1 MVIPSPLLCNRIL
14 GAPVPEFSRKNNV
27 IIPLDSVPG
36 AIAHDKAMNDRHT
49 PAVTPADVLLRVDE
63 EGVALLTLNRPRQFN
78 VLDAALLERLRA
90 ELRAISGDESV
101 RVVVITGSAPAFCAG
116 HDLKEM
122 RLRSSPQEIAGLFAA
137 CSAMMQDLVNLPQP
151 VIAAVNG
158 VATAAGCQLVAQ
170 CDLAV
175 AADHARFAVGG
186 VNLGLFCSTPAV
198 ALSRNISAKRAVE
211 MLFTGEFIDAATALD
226 WGLVNRVSPAD
237 RLMETTRALANNLK
251 AKPRETLALG
261 KALFYR
267 QREAGL
273 SRAYDDASQT
283 IAANMRDPVATE
295 GVDAFLQKRPPD
307 WKT

>member
-14 GAPVPEFSRKNNV
+14 GAPGPEFSRKNNV

-78 VLDAALLERLRA
+78 LLDAALLERLRA